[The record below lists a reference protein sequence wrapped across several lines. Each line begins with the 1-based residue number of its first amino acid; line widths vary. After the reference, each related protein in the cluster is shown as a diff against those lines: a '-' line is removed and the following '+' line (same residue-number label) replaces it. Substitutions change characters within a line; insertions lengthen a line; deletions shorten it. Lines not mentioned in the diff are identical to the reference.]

1 MKKFK
6 NKATGVI
13 YTVTADAI
21 IAQFERDSRYVEV
34 KVKETSA
41 DASDKKGKK
50 GAKVTAPAESNENAP
65 ADDETSA
72 DASDNDDET
81 NEENK

>member
-34 KVKETSA
+34 KAKGTST
-41 DASDKKGKK
+41 KGKAEE
-50 GAKVTAPAESNENAP
+50 AKEEVAEVATEA
-65 ADDETSA
+65 ETEA
-72 DASDNDDET
+72 EVEA
-81 NEENK
+81 ENK

>member
-34 KVKETSA
+34 KVKG
-41 DASDKKGKK
+41 ASTKGK
-50 GAKVTAPAESNENAP
+50 AEEVKADENAP
-65 ADDETSA
+65 ADENQT
-72 DASDNDDET
+72 DASNNDET
-81 NEENK
+81 NDENK